1 MSRESQN
8 REEEVV
14 SVDLH
19 WGFSG
24 SASCAAVVE
33 RRHLLHDYACTD
45 KADPVRS
52 AARLCGHAAT
62 SLLSV
67 LVILVTQ
74 GNDIRNAPYLCIRID
89 DEGANLQAVC

>member
-45 KADPVRS
+45 KAIQFDLRRAFVAMRRRP
-52 AARLCGHAAT
+52 C
-62 SLLSV
+62 
-67 LVILVTQ
+67 
-74 GNDIRNAPYLCIRID
+74 
-89 DEGANLQAVC
+89 